1 MTRREIQRAV
11 DKAQAY
17 AARRLA
23 EEELRRM
30 QRREAALVRA
40 QQAQEQREAREARRA
55 SGLSHLAKAARCL
68 RQAGLA
74 EVAREVDVV
83 RGRAEET
90 P

>member
-1 MTRREIQRAV
+1 MTKREIQGAI

-40 QQAQEQREAREARRA
+40 QQAQEQREAREARRT

-68 RQAGLA
+68 RQAGLTEA
-74 EVAREVDVV
+74 ARDVDVV
-83 RGRAEET
+83 RAKAEGQ